1 MGPLTEE
8 EEALRR
14 RAGRLLESLRQI
26 PKVLYELRAWE
37 NDHETVLSLFRRGC
51 LDGATIGILEAPLY
65 TNQQIEDAWL
75 FLFEMCQKHPNRRK
89 QIEECS
95 SILGAS
101 YNWSMTLRG
110 SRKIRAALTEMSST
124 LRRQLLEAAVA
135 HDLLEAI
142 EVEQNTKMQTTV
154 WQDNHLDS
162 PMLLHGGPLLVD
174 TASTSIKSVRGSKDW
189 DENLCQQ
196 RGSNPFGSPSPCNR
210 SAASSKPSSGR
221 FFPSSSG
228 TLSGAS
234 SASSIERKKASEE
247 SDGRSLHNGGGMHLT
262 TPRKMMSIDIG
273 SCSSGALPDRV
284 SEKPAPAMF
293 FRVPPKPNPN
303 IPFRAE
309 FNSDFYKKP
318 PREEPVSRRGRADF
332 APWDRSGTYQV
343 PPADNMFGP
352 PVTSRGTRSEQV
364 RQTPWPYQ
372 NEATPAAGGW

>member
-37 NDHETVLSLFRRGC
+37 NDHETVFSLFRRGC

-162 PMLLHGGPLLVD
+162 PMLLHGGPLLV
-174 TASTSIKSVRGSKDW
+174 ST
-189 DENLCQQ
+189 
-196 RGSNPFGSPSPCNR
+196 
-210 SAASSKPSSGR
+210 
-221 FFPSSSG
+221 
-228 TLSGAS
+228 
-234 SASSIERKKASEE
+234 ASSIERKKASEE

-293 FRVPPKPNPN
+293 FRGPPKPNPN
-303 IPFRAE
+303 NPFRAE